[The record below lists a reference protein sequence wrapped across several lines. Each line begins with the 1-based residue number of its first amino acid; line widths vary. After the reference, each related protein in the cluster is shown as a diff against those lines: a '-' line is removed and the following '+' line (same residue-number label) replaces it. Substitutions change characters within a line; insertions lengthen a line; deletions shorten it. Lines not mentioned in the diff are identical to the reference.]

1 MSLPYVNEG
10 ELSRLEPNWVGSFFL
25 SLFLLCNPC
34 FHNFPVILIN
44 CNAEQQF
51 RSYTQTNKLQIWFVK
66 CDVFYTSLR
75 SSGEMINE
83 SSFSPDIPF
92 RMSFGDWNTPH
103 TNRQN
108 GIFSTFAW
116 TQKKTYLFSHEREN
130 IEMRV
135 VYLDKVLKWS
145 TTLQYI
151 FGNGNLCFRKFIL
164 FGSEIKYDFALG
176 SKEKR
181 KNT

>member
-1 MSLPYVNEG
+1 MKHWNVRELYIQQYLFPYFMRICVCDRDFFSPPRFIRKHDVFNAWRRRVRRVDMSTSYVKKG
-10 ELSRLEPNWVGSFFL
+10 FSSLKCCVILCHCHMWMRVSWVDSSRIESALFSL

-103 TNRQN
+103 TNR
-108 GIFSTFAW
+108 
-116 TQKKTYLFSHEREN
+116 
-130 IEMRV
+130 
-135 VYLDKVLKWS
+135 
-145 TTLQYI
+145 
-151 FGNGNLCFRKFIL
+151 
-164 FGSEIKYDFALG
+164 
-176 SKEKR
+176 
-181 KNT
+181 

>member
-10 ELSRLEPNWVGSFFL
+10 ELSRLELNWVGSFFL

-83 SSFSPDIPF
+83 SSFPPTF
-92 RMSFGDWNTPH
+92 H
-103 TNRQN
+103 
-108 GIFSTFAW
+108 FAW
-116 TQKKTYLFSHEREN
+116 ALEIGTHHTPIGKMGFFPLSHEHKKTYLFSHEREN

-135 VYLDKVLKWS
+135 VYLDKVPKWS